1 MVTEQ
6 TPKIGDV
13 KSQSDGTTSFYTAR
27 ELKGL
32 QPSTGNAIPLN
43 AMAGDVPVPKVTQ
56 PQPGQTGPA
65 LETQMGA
72 VGNEF
77 TRNLETQR
85 AQAQTNEQASFQSY
99 LDSVLNAPTQAGAE
113 AKAYEKSGVNV
124 LQEQLNDQAGQLRS
138 EQDFL
143 RTRTEQVQ
151 KNMEGMSAQAIQD
164 EVNRVRNESLSR
176 QASISVN
183 LLTAQSRFDSAK
195 AVADRYVDSVM
206 EQSERKSAAL
216 QTMYERN
223 FNLFSKTE
231 QREFETKQAD
241 RLQAQQAQRENLQR
255 LQDTKLEAL
264 KMATLNNAPA
274 DVRSLVASAQT
285 PEEVYQY
292 GGQWVGA
299 DLLDREAKRANIAQS
314 YASAAASNANR
325 LISLAEAGDQ
335 EAIDA
340 LGLKTVDGTTP
351 TSDEIAYARQ
361 YATTGQIPS
370 GLASTGISFGK
381 IAELAADLPKPQGAL
396 VSRETGVAP
405 DNLAATERVG
415 YESLYNAVNTDLPV
429 MLDAWK
435 EAQGITRTGLIG
447 GITKNI
453 IPNQAWTRYETAKK
467 DFLAKLIQARSGAA
481 VTEQEYERYSALVPG
496 SFNTI
501 GFIGTPGGRKL
512 ENLETQI
519 SSSLQDKLTSR
530 GLSIYG
536 YSEVD
541 LGGQKYKVGDVV
553 TNEYGLQGRV
563 NPDGSITP
571 LNQ

>member
-299 DLLDREAKRANIAQS
+299 DLLDREAKRASISSEN
-314 YASAAASNANR
+314 ASAASAWASVRQKEVETA
-325 LISLAEAGDQ
+325 LALAEKGDTSAIKKLGYNPQEVNGGVEGARDYELEKTSIEMGKGAAAALLNNLTGIKLSTGAFQTPLGTALTQAVGGGAAAGGVTGSIIPG
-335 EAIDA
+335 AGTL
-340 LGLKTVDGTTP
+340 LGGAAGAV
-351 TSDEIAYARQ
+351 A
-361 YATTGQIPS
+361 
-370 GLASTGISFGK
+370 GLAATPFFYSRTKTAKDEALASASFLINDSTFKSIMELRAQGVTFGAMTEGER
-381 IAELAADLPKPQGAL
+381 IAAGRAATELAAAAVIDESGQVTGFRGGADTIKRYVADIQKAYEGRQEYLDQKYAIKP
-396 VSRETGVAP
+396 EEDT
-405 DNLAATERVG
+405 
-415 YESLYNAVNTDLPV
+415 
-429 MLDAWK
+429 
-435 EAQGITRTGLIG
+435 EAQEVWN
-447 GITKNI
+447 KN
-453 IPNQAWTRYETAKK
+453 
-467 DFLAKLIQARSGAA
+467 
-481 VTEQEYERYSALVPG
+481 
-496 SFNTI
+496 
-501 GFIGTPGGRKL
+501 
-512 ENLETQI
+512 
-519 SSSLQDKLTSR
+519 
-530 GLSIYG
+530 
-536 YSEVD
+536 
-541 LGGQKYKVGDVV
+541 
-553 TNEYGLQGRV
+553 
-563 NPDGSITP
+563 
-571 LNQ
+571 